1 MKEGRS
7 MRLHQAHTVKEW
19 LGRSTKDHFVYWHVL
34 APLSPLQILN
44 SLKVFGLCWTRLY
57 RGWTL
62 SRSSPKMYAP
72 IDV

>member
-1 MKEGRS
+1 

-34 APLSPLQILN
+34 APLSPDLKLTESLWVVLDETLQGMDFVN
-44 SLKVFGLCWTRLY
+44 T
-57 RGWTL
+57 
-62 SRSSPKMYAP
+62 RSSPKMYAP